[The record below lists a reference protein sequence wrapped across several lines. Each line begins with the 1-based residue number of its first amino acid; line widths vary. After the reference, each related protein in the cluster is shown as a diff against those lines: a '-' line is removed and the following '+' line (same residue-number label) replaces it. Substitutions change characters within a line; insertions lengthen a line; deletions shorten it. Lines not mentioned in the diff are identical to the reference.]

1 MKNIKNIILEELT
14 RLTEIDYKAPPEILD
29 TLKDKLK
36 MDPLIR
42 YVDSLKAVNSIP
54 PSYEVRLLNGQTFDI
69 YYESFS
75 LMVKVGA
82 KEYYVLDME
91 ERSEAIEDINRLLTI
106 RPVTPLTAPE
116 EEEEEGGAEGGA
128 EGGTGG
134 GASTPPAGGG
144 GGGGGDSD
152 VAMEPDEEEPEE
164 ETEEPEEEPETTG

>member
-14 RLTEIDYKAPPEILD
+14 RLTERDYKAPPEILD

-42 YVDSLKAVNSIP
+42 YVDSLKAVNSLP
-54 PSYEVRLLNGQTFDI
+54 PSYEVRLLNGQFFEI

-75 LMVKVGA
+75 LMVKVGP

-91 ERSEAIEDINRLLTI
+91 ERNEAIEDINRLLTK
-106 RPVTPLTAPE
+106 RPVTPFAAPE
-116 EEEEEGGAEGGA
+116 VEAGEEAGA
-128 EGGTGG
+128 TGG
-134 GASTPPAGGG
+134 GATGGATPPST
-144 GGGGGDSD
+144 GGGDSD

-164 ETEEPEEEPETTG
+164 ETEEPEETDEA

>member
-14 RLTEIDYKAPPEILD
+14 RLTERDYKAPPEILD

-54 PSYEVRLLNGQTFDI
+54 PSYEVRLLNGQFFSI

-75 LMVKVGA
+75 LMVKVGP

-91 ERSEAIEDINRLLTI
+91 ERSEAIEDINRLLTK
-106 RPVTPLTAPE
+106 RPVTPFAAPE
-116 EEEEEGGAEGGA
+116 VEAGEEEGGGATGGA
-128 EGGTGG
+128 TGG
-134 GASTPPAGGG
+134 GATPPPPPAGGG
-144 GGGGGDSD
+144 GGDD
-152 VAMEPDEEEPEE
+152 VAMEPDEEEPEG
-164 ETEEPEEEPETTG
+164 ETEEPEEEPDTTG

>member
-1 MKNIKNIILEELT
+1 MKHIKNIIKEELT
-14 RLTEIDYKAPPEILD
+14 RLTERDYKAPPEILD

-42 YVDSLKAVNSIP
+42 YVDSLKAVNSLP
-54 PSYEVRLLNGQTFDI
+54 PSYEVRLLNGQTFSI

-106 RPVTPLTAPE
+106 RPITPFSSPE
-116 EEEEEGGAEGGA
+116 EEEAGEEET
-128 EGGTGG
+128 GGTT
-134 GASTPPAGGG
+134 STPSSPSPS
-144 GGGGGDSD
+144 GGGDPD
-152 VAMEPDEEEPEE
+152 VAMEPDEEGDESEDEEPAADEE
-164 ETEEPEEEPETTG
+164 EA

>member
-14 RLTEIDYKAPPEILD
+14 RLTERDYKAPPEILD

-54 PSYEVRLLNGQTFDI
+54 PSYEVRLLNGQFFEI

-75 LMVKVGA
+75 LMVKVGP

-91 ERSEAIEDINRLLTI
+91 ERSEAIEDINRLLTK
-106 RPVTPLTAPE
+106 RPVTPFAAPE
-116 EEEEEGGAEGGA
+116 VDAGEEAGEEAGA
-128 EGGTGG
+128 TGG
-134 GASTPPAGGG
+134 GATGGATPPA
-144 GGGGGDSD
+144 GGGDSD
-152 VAMEPDEEEPEE
+152 VAMEPDEEEPEG
-164 ETEEPEEEPETTG
+164 ETEEPEEPDTTG

>member
-1 MKNIKNIILEELT
+1 MKHIKNIIKEELI
-14 RLTEIDYKAPPEILD
+14 RLTEIDYKAPPEILM

-42 YVDSLKAVNSIP
+42 YVDSLKAVNSLP

-106 RPVTPLTAPE
+106 RPVNPLTAPE
-116 EEEEEGGAEGGA
+116 EEEGGEEEGG
-128 EGGTGG
+128 TT
-134 GASTPPAGGG
+134 STPSPSSPSPS
-144 GGGGGDSD
+144 GGGDPD
-152 VAMEPDEEEPEE
+152 VAMEPDEEGDESEDEEPA
-164 ETEEPEEEPETTG
+164 EEPEEA